1 MSVREN
7 GNGPACQCGDRG
19 AMTNHK
25 HRRCRFQHCSL
36 LLMVLAFCFNGIHL
50 FAAPPAPPQS
60 LTAVDVPRDKGTQ
73 VQLTIGLP
81 PGALT
86 NTESTTEQPAIE
98 YVIEQCGDYQG
109 LYQEVLRVVPTQQD
123 IAAGQ
128 LQVTIGDLLRNVP
141 YWFRVKAIDANGA
154 ASAWVRMAETEPAV
168 ATRQLFD
175 GSRFWLLIMTLV
187 VCGGIMLFIALAKSG
202 MKLKIRKIAGL
213 DAIEEAVGRATEMGR
228 SCLFVP
234 GVQDIN
240 EMQTIAGLTLL
251 GRVAERAAEFDC
263 VLDTPT
269 SKALVMTAA
278 RETVSNA
285 FLAAGRPEAYKED
298 SIYYVTDDQFAYVS
312 HITGKMVREK
322 PAACFYLGSF
332 YAESLILAETGN
344 SIGAIQIA
352 GTAQPAQLPF
362 FVAACDYTLIGEE
375 FFAASAYLSNDPI
388 QLGSLKGQDFA
399 KMIVVAFIIAG
410 VSLATAAHLTDN
422 PTLTS
427 ISDYIRNQILSGT

>member
-1 MSVREN
+1 MNTHR
-7 GNGPACQCGDRG
+7 
-19 AMTNHK
+19 H
-25 HRRCRFQHCSL
+25 HRRIIKRTPL
-36 LLMVLAFCFNGIHL
+36 LLIAFVFCCSSRIL
-50 FAAPPAPPQS
+50 VAAPPAPPRS
-60 LTAVDVPRDKGTQ
+60 LTAADVPHDNGTRI
-73 VQLTIGLP
+73 QLTIGLP
-81 PGALT
+81 VSATSPANPPGG
-86 NTESTTEQPAIE
+86 EQETE
-98 YVIEQCGDYQG
+98 YVIEQSGEYRG
-109 LYQEVLRVVPTQQD
+109 LYHEVDRVVPSPQD
-123 IAAGQ
+123 IAAGK
-128 LQVTIGDLLRNVP
+128 LQVTVSDLHRNVP
-141 YWFRVKAIDANGA
+141 YWFRVKAMNADGE
-154 ASAWVRMAETEPAV
+154 SSTSLRTAEADPTVP
-168 ATRQLFD
+168 TRQLFD
-175 GSRFWLLIMTLV
+175 GSRYWLLIMTLV
-187 VCGGIMLFIALAKSG
+187 ICGGIMLFIALAKSG

-228 SCLFVP
+228 ACLFVP
-234 GVQDIN
+234 GVQDMN

-263 VLDTPT
+263 HLDTPT

-285 FLAAGRPEAYKED
+285 FLAAGRPEAYQED
-298 SIYYVTDDQFAYVS
+298 TIYYVTDDQFAYVS

-375 FFAASAYLSNDPI
+375 FFAASAYLSNDPN

-399 KMIVVAFIIAG
+399 KIIVVAIIVVG
-410 VSLATAAHLTDN
+410 VGLATAAHLTGN
-422 PTLTS
+422 PMLTS
-427 ISDYIRNQILSGT
+427 MSDYLRNQILSGT